1 MTTINGTDLFN
12 MFAFGTSYVI
22 KQKALLNDINV
33 FPVPDGDTGNNL
45 VHTMTTIYRE
55 SNHSDDFSETLE
67 SISDSALVGARGNS
81 GVIFAQFVNGLN
93 LANKKAVA
101 KLKLDEFVELVN
113 ASVAHT
119 YASLSN
125 PVEGTMI
132 TVIKDWADSLKEW
145 LTKTANLKQLFSKA
159 YETAQVSLEKTTEQL
174 EVLKKNKVVDSGA
187 KGFVLFIEGMLAY
200 FNGEILD
207 LDARETVEL
216 DDVHEFEGDVTYR
229 YCTEGLVRTNSVD
242 EHKVREELSD
252 LGDSLIVAMGKHLF
266 RVHIHTNQPEQVFKR
281 LKAFGH
287 IESQKIDDM
296 VMDVALKHSKKK
308 RVLVTDSSADLSQD
322 IILDEQIVVI
332 PINVNVDDT
341 IYFDKLSMTNDTLF
355 EAIDEASAY
364 PTTSAPSVK
373 YINDLFNRLWL
384 TFDEIIVLTVS
395 SNLSVTHDVIQK
407 EAKKLQ
413 NNGKKIYVVDT
424 KVNSGAEGLLVDK
437 AAEMMRNNVD
447 TKTIVDTIK
456 NDANN
461 TEILVCL
468 DTFKYAMMSGRLP
481 KVVGKIGM
489 ALGLR
494 PIMTLNKKGEGAA
507 FGLALSQKG
516 ITKKIV
522 KYVQKTLKQAP
533 IERYSLVHCLNE
545 PLLEE
550 YIERFTE
557 LIGQPP
563 AFTAEVSSAIA
574 VHSGIGSVAIS
585 FIKEKGDQ

>member
-12 MFAFGTSYVI
+12 MFAFGTSYVM

-93 LANKKAVA
+93 LANTKAAA
-101 KLKLDEFVELVN
+101 KLKLDEFVDLVN
-113 ASVAHT
+113 ASVKHT

-132 TVIKDWADSLKEW
+132 TVIRDWADSLKEW
-145 LTKTANLKQLFSKA
+145 LTKTPNLKQLFSKA
-159 YETAQVSLEKTTEQL
+159 YETAQLSLEKTTEQL

-187 KGFVLFIEGMLAY
+187 KGFVLFIEGMMAY
-200 FNGEILD
+200 FNGETLD

-216 DDVHEFEGDVTYR
+216 EDVHEFEGDVTYR
-229 YCTEGLVRTNSVD
+229 YCTEGLVRTDSVD
-242 EHKVREELSD
+242 EHKVRDVLSD

-266 RVHIHTNQPEQVFKR
+266 RVHIHTNQPELVFKR

-296 VMDVALKHSKKK
+296 VMDVALKQSKNK
-308 RVLVTDSSADLSQD
+308 RVLVTDSSADLSQE

-341 IYFDKLSMTNDTLF
+341 LYFDKLSMTNDTLF
-355 EAIDEASAY
+355 EAIDEADSY

-384 TFDEIIVLTVS
+384 KFDEIIVLTVS
-395 SNLSVTHDVIQK
+395 SNLSVTHDVIKK
-407 EAKKLQ
+407 EAEKLQ

-437 AAEMMRNNVD
+437 AAEMMKNNVD
-447 TKTIVDTIK
+447 TKTIIDTIQ

-468 DTFKYAMMSGRLP
+468 ETFKYAMMSGRLP
-481 KVVGKIGM
+481 KAVGKIGM
-489 ALGLR
+489 TFGLR

-522 KYVQKTLKQAP
+522 KYVQKTLKQNP

-550 YIERFTE
+550 YIELFTDI
-557 LIGQPP
+557 IGQPP
-563 AFTAEVSSAIA
+563 EFTAEVSSAIA

-585 FIKEKGDQ
+585 FIKEKGD